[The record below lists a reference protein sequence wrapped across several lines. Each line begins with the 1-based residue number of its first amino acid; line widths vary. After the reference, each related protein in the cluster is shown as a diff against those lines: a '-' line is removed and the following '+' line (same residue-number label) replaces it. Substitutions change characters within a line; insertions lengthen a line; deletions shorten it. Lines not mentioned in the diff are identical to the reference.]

1 MLIDIL
7 FAIAICFA
15 LWHGWQRGLVI
26 GVFSLV
32 AIIIGLAAA
41 MKLSIVVSGY
51 LGKSINISP
60 EWLPFI
66 SFLIVFIVVVL
77 LIRLGAKAIEKS
89 LQSIAL
95 GWANKLGGIIFY
107 VVIYTLIFSVI
118 LFYAEHM
125 NLLQPA
131 TIQQSVTYTYIQPW
145 GPKVIN
151 GFGTLVPI
159 FKDMFEKLQLF
170 FEEFAQKI
178 SLSQV

>member
-1 MLIDIL
+1 M
-7 FAIAICFA
+7 
-15 LWHGWQRGLVI
+15 
-26 GVFSLV
+26 
-32 AIIIGLAAA
+32 
-41 MKLSIVVSGY
+41 
-51 LGKSINISP
+51 
-60 EWLPFI
+60 
-66 SFLIVFIVVVL
+66 
-77 LIRLGAKAIEKS
+77 
-89 LQSIAL
+89 QSIAL

>member
-15 LWHGWQRGLVI
+15 VWHGWQRGLVL

-41 MKLSIVVSGY
+41 MKLSIFVADY
-51 LGKSINISP
+51 LGKSINISK

-66 SFLIVFIVVVL
+66 SFLAVFIVVVL

-89 LQSIAL
+89 LQVIAL
-95 GWANKLGGIIFY
+95 GWVNKLGGIVFY
-107 VVIYTLIFSVI
+107 SVIYMLTLSVI

-125 NLLQPA
+125 KLLQPTTIEQSA
-131 TIQQSVTYTYIQPW
+131 TYSFLQPW

-151 GFGTLVPI
+151 GFGSLVPI
-159 FKDMFEKLQLF
+159 FRDMFAKLELF
-170 FEEFAQKI
+170 FENISQKI
-178 SLSQV
+178 SAFL